1 MIKPDVACVAE
12 VIGIGIAREVGT
24 IEVSG
29 ESIYELF
36 GGKDVG
42 GIPLRVAE
50 LGPLGKL
57 VIAEFALVMFNV
69 LGIFRWAEELGFR
82 FLFGPI

>member
-1 MIKPDVACVAE
+1 MIKLDVACAVE
-12 VIGIGIAREVGT
+12 GIGIGIAKEVGT

-29 ESIYELF
+29 ESMYELF

-42 GIPLRVAE
+42 IPVRPTE
-50 LGPLGKL
+50 LGPLGKP
-57 VIAEFALVMFNV
+57 VIAESALVMFNV